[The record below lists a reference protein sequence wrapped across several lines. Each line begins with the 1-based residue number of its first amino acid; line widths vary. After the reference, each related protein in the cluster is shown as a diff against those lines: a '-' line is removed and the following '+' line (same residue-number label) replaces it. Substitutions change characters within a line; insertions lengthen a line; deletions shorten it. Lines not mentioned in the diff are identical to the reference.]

1 MTNAGSLQATISLGG
16 LDAVERQLQRF
27 SRSMNDIGSKAS
39 KMGKNLRD
47 AGDSLNEVGENIAP
61 LSAGLLAI
69 GGASVMASD
78 NINQAMNN
86 FKTKLGA
93 SGDEL
98 AKYETVMHDVASTG
112 VGSFDEVSNSIVDI
126 TKNMKGLSTGEM
138 ANVTEEAM
146 QLAKVMQ
153 SDVSEVSKTAGQLM
167 KQFGISSQEAMDM
180 MAKGYQKNMDFA
192 GDYQDTLS
200 EYSVYFKSLGF
211 DAEDM
216 FNVLAEG
223 AEKGAFNLDK
233 VGDAVK
239 EFGIRSKDGSKT
251 SMQAFK
257 DLGLNADKMTDTF
270 AKGGEGA
277 KKAYAKVVE
286 ALTDVDDQTKRNE
299 IGVALFGTQYEDMEK
314 DVIASTGTIVDHL
327 GDYGGTASQLAE
339 DNKSFAQ
346 QMQGAWNE
354 IQEAIKPVGDIMRQ
368 FISDIMP
375 PLVSGI
381 KTLASAFT
389 GLSPTM
395 QKVVLAFG
403 AFIAFLPVMLIGLG
417 SVMTVAGTFMS
428 GIGAISKGFS
438 LLSKG
443 GVKLIGMF
451 KNIGKA
457 FLTLSRFFMAN
468 PFMLI
473 ITAIIVVAVL
483 IYKYWDE
490 IVATTKKVW
499 SALVE
504 WFTPLWD
511 GFKEIVAN
519 VVDWMIGA
527 WESFKSGFMAVL
539 TSVGNF
545 FVSVWEGLKS
555 VFMTVWNT
563 FVSYVTTVFGIIQTI
578 IQTAWNVIKTIFL
591 IALGI
596 LLTILSPLW
605 NAFATGWN
613 AMIDIVTVVLEAIK
627 SWVSSAI
634 TFLIGLWNKFKSFMQ
649 SLWNAVY
656 SNVIAPVIGKI
667 KALIKAII
675 EFVKF
680 VFNTIKNTI
689 KSIWDAIYSNVIKPV
704 IDKIKSIINSLI
716 SKVNS
721 VMSSVKTGFTVAWN
735 FIRNLVQSIIDKV
748 VSIIQKVY
756 TKAKEVGNNVKTTLT
771 EAFNTV
777 KSKVTDAVDSVKKKV
792 QSIWDKAKD
801 VASNIKEAFA
811 NLFGKIKVPSF
822 SLGGW
827 SVKDLPKM
835 PKMSI
840 KWHAKGGILDSST
853 LIGAGE
859 KGAEAIVPLSS
870 QRRMKPFAQAV
881 SKFMPENTKSGGDT
895 NIHVAQLVVR
905 EDADITKVAQE
916 LNRLKEK
923 KERAR
928 GKISF
933 A

>member
-1 MTNAGSLQATISLGG
+1 MANAGSLQATISLGG

-27 SRSMNDIGSKAS
+27 SRSMSDIGSKAS

-112 VGSFDEVSNSIVDI
+112 VGSFDEVSNAVI
-126 TKNMKGLSTGEM
+126 TMSQNMKNLSTEDLTM
-138 ANVTEEAM
+138 LSEEAM
-146 QLAKVMQ
+146 QLADVMG
-153 SDVSEVSKTAGQLM
+153 SDVTEVSKVAGQLM
-167 KQFGISSQEAMDM
+167 KQFGTTGAEAMDLI
-180 MAKGYQKNMDFA
+180 AKGYQNGMDYA
-192 GDYQDTLS
+192 GDYMDSLN

-314 DVIASTGTIVDHL
+314 DVIASTGTIVDHMQNVE
-327 GDYGGTASQLAE
+327 GASAE
-339 DNKSFAQ
+339 IAQNNKNFGQ
-346 QMQGAWNE
+346 EMQGYWNE
-354 IQEAIKPVGDIMRQ
+354 IQVAIKPVGDIMRQ

-403 AFIAFLPVMLIGLG
+403 AFIAFLPAMLIGLG
-417 SVMTVAGTFMS
+417 SVMSVAGTFMG

-438 LLSKG
+438 KLSKG

-451 KNIGKA
+451 KKIGKA

-473 ITAIIVVAVL
+473 VTAIVVVAVL

-490 IVATTKKVW
+490 IVAVTKSVW

-504 WFTPLWD
+504 WFNPLWD

-555 VFMTVWNT
+555 VFMTVWN
-563 FVSYVTTVFGIIQTI
+563 FYVSYVTTVFGIIQTI
-578 IQTAWNVIKTIFL
+578 IQTAWNVIKNIFL
-591 IALGI
+591 VALGI
-596 LLTILSPLW
+596 LVTLLSPLW

-613 AMIDIVTVVLEAIK
+613 AMIDVVTTVLKAIK

-649 SLWNAVY
+649 SLWNAIY
-656 SNVIAPVIGKI
+656 SNVIAPVI
-667 KALIKAII
+667 
-675 EFVKF
+675 
-680 VFNTIKNTI
+680 N
-689 KSIWDAIYSNVIKPV
+689 
-704 IDKIKSIINSLI
+704 KIKSIINTVIAFVKSVFNKVKSAIQVAWNAVYANVIKPVMEKIKSIINTLI
-716 SKVNS
+716 AKVKS
-721 VMSSVKTGFTVAWN
+721 IMTSVKSAFNTAWN
-735 FIRNLVQSIIDKV
+735 FIRNLVQSVINKI
-748 VSIIQKVY
+748 VSIIQKIVE
-756 TKAKEVGNNVKTTLT
+756 KAKSVANSVKSALT
-771 EAFNTV
+771 NAFNSV
-777 KSKVTDAVDSVKKKV
+777 KSKVSSAISTIVSKV
-792 QSIWDKAKD
+792 QSIWTKAKD

-881 SKFMPENTKSGGDT
+881 SKFMPEGSNGGKQVVNHFT
-895 NIHVAQLVVR
+895 IHNAQNMDVQQL
-905 EDADITKVAQE
+905 AQE
-916 LNRLKEK
+916 INRLQDK
-923 KERAR
+923 KERAKGR
-928 GKISF
+928 LSF
-933 A
+933 S

>member
-1 MTNAGSLQATISLGG
+1 MANAGSLQATISLGG
-16 LDAVERQLQRF
+16 LDAVERQLQSF
-27 SRSMNDIGSKAS
+27 SRSMGNIGKMAS
-39 KMGKNLRD
+39 EMGKNLRD
-47 AGDSLNEVGENIAP
+47 AGESLNEVGENIAP

-78 NINQAMNN
+78 NINQALNN
-86 FKTKLGA
+86 FQTKLGA
-93 SGDEL
+93 SGEDL
-98 AKYETVMHDVASTG
+98 AKYESVMHDVASTG

-126 TKNMKGLSTGEM
+126 AKNMKNLSTEDLTM
-138 ANVTEEAM
+138 LSEEAM

-153 SDVSEVSKTAGQLM
+153 SDVTEVSKTAGQLM
-167 KQFGISSQEAMDM
+167 KQFGISGQEAMDM

-239 EFGIRSKDGSKT
+239 EFGIRSKDGSKA
-251 SMQAFK
+251 SMQAFS

-327 GDYGGTASQLAE
+327 GNFGGTASQLAK

-354 IQEAIKPVGDIMRQ
+354 IQEAIKPVGDIMRD
-368 FISDIMP
+368 FISDVMP
-375 PLVSGI
+375 PLVAGI
-381 KTLASAFT
+381 KSMASAFT

-395 QKVVLAFG
+395 QKVILAFG

-417 SVMTVAGTFMS
+417 SVMSVAGTFMS
-428 GIGAISKGFS
+428 GVGAISKGFS

-443 GVKLIGMF
+443 GVKLIGVF
-451 KNIGKA
+451 KTVGKA
-457 FLTLSRFFMAN
+457 FLTLSRFLMAN
-468 PFMLI
+468 PFILI
-473 ITAIIVVAVL
+473 VTGIIIVAVL

-499 SALVE
+499 SALSA
-504 WFTPLWD
+504 WFAPYWD
-511 GFKEIVAN
+511 GFKEIVAS
-519 VVDWMIGA
+519 VVDWMINA

-539 TSVGNF
+539 TAVGNF
-545 FVSVWEGLKS
+545 FVSVWNGLKT
-555 VFMTVWNT
+555 VFVAVWN
-563 FVSYVTTVFGIIQTI
+563 FYVAYVTTVFGIIQTI
-578 IQTAWNVIKTIFL
+578 IQTAWNVIKNIFL
-591 IALGI
+591 VALGI
-596 LLTILSPLW
+596 LVTLLSPLW

-613 AMIDIVTVVLEAIK
+613 AMVDIVTVVLNTIK
-627 SWVSSAI
+627 SWVSSSI

-649 SLWNAVY
+649 SVWNAIY
-656 SNVIAPVIGKI
+656 SNVIVPVIIKI
-667 KALIKAII
+667 KSFINTLIA
-675 EFVKF
+675 FVKT
-680 VFNTIKNTI
+680 VFSKV
-689 KSIWDAIYSNVIKPV
+689 KSAIQTAWNAVYSNVIKPV
-704 IDKIKSIINSLI
+704 IDKIKNIINTLI
-716 SKVNS
+716 AKAKS
-721 VMSSVKTGFTVAWN
+721 VMDTVKSNFNIAWN
-735 FIRNLVQSIIDKV
+735 FIKALVQAVINKI
-748 VSIIQKVY
+748 VSTIQKIVD
-756 TKAKEVGNNVKTTLT
+756 KAKSVSNSVKSSMTN
-771 EAFNTV
+771 AFNSV
-777 KSKVTDAVDSVKKKV
+777 KSKVSSAISSIVTKI
-792 QSIWDKAKD
+792 QSIWTKAKT
-801 VASNIKEAFA
+801 VASNIKSAFS
-811 NLFGKIKVPSF
+811 NLFSGIKVPSF
-822 SLGGW
+822 SMGGW
-827 SVKDLPKM
+827 KPTDLPKL
-835 PKMSI
+835 PKMSV

-905 EDADITKVAQE
+905 EEADIAKVAQE
-916 LNRLKEK
+916 LNRLQDK